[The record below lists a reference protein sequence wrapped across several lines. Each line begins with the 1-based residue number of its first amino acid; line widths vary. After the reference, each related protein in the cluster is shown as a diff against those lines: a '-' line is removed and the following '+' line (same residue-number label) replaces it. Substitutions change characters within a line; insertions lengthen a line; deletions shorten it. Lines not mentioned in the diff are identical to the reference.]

1 MESFDL
7 YKDIARRTNGDIYIG
22 VVGPVRTGKSTFIR
36 KFMEAF
42 VLENIADQFKRQRAV
57 DEMPQSADGKTIMT
71 TQPKFVPAESVEIL
85 LNDGSVKLNV
95 RLIDCVGYLVDGAL
109 GHTENG
115 RERYV
120 VTPWSD
126 SEMPFEKAAEI
137 GTKKVI
143 NDHSTIGIVVT
154 TDGSITELDRG
165 KYLAAEERVVGE
177 LKAIGK
183 PFVVILN
190 SKNPESADAINLKS
204 VLEERYGAPV
214 LLKNVEE
221 TDKED
226 INEILEAVLS
236 EFPVKVVDVHFP
248 RWLQSLGNAHPIVK
262 DIAARALKA
271 AEHLIK
277 MKDYRESVFQDFEES
292 EYLTGSGNARID
304 MGRGRIAFDI
314 LPKPDLFYSI
324 LSAIAGED
332 VSDEY
337 VMMKLIRRLKVADKE
352 YAKLVSALSDVENFG
367 YGIVTPT
374 MEEMS
379 LEEPV
384 IVKQG
389 GKYGVKLKAS
399 APSLHIMKVDV
410 EAEVSPIIGTEQQS
424 EDMIKYLLSE
434 FENNKQGIW
443 ETNMF
448 GKSLNMMVKE
458 GLHNKLS
465 AVPEDA
471 RNKMRKTM
479 SRIVNEGKGGV
490 VCILL

>member
-1 MESFDL
+1 MDKFDL
-7 YKDIARRTNGDIYIG
+7 YKDIAARTDGDIYIG

-42 VLENIADQFKRQRAV
+42 VLENILDVNKKRRAV

-71 TQPKFVPAESVEIL
+71 TQPRFVPAESVEIFP
-85 LNDGSVKLNV
+85 NEGVKLNV
-95 RLIDCVGYLVDGAL
+95 RLIDCVGYLVDGAI

-115 RERYV
+115 KERFV
-120 VTPWSD
+120 ITPWSD
-126 SEMPFEKAAEI
+126 SEMPFEKAAET

-143 NDHSTIGIVVT
+143 NEHSTIGIVVT
-154 TDGSITELDRG
+154 TDGSITELDRS
-165 KYLAAEERVVGE
+165 KYLAAEERVVND

-183 PFVVILN
+183 PFVMLLN
-190 SKNPESADAINLKS
+190 SKNPENPDTVSLKS
-204 VLEERYGAPV
+204 VLEQRYDVPV
-214 LLKNVEE
+214 VLKNIEAMQ
-221 TDKED
+221 KED
-226 INEILEAVLS
+226 VNEILDCVLR
-236 EFPVKVVDVHFP
+236 EFPVKVMDINIP
-248 RWLQSLGNAHPIVK
+248 KWMQSLNRDNPIIR
-262 DIAARALKA
+262 DLLARLKTA
-271 AEHLIK
+271 AEGIVK
-277 MKDYRESVFQDFEES
+277 MKDYNERVLTSFDES
-292 EYLTGSGNARID
+292 EYVEGAENTIID
-304 MGRGRIAFDI
+304 MGKGRIGFSI
-314 LPKPDLFYSI
+314 IPKNGLFYSI
-324 LSAIAGED
+324 LSGIAGED

-337 VMMKLIRRLKVADKE
+337 VMIKLIKRLKNAYKE
-352 YAKLVSALSDVENFG
+352 YNKLANALSDAENFG
-367 YGIVTPT
+367 YGVVTPT
-374 MEEMS
+374 MDELS

-389 GKYGVKLKAS
+389 GRFGVKLKAS

-458 GLHNKLS
+458 GLNNKLL
-465 AVPEDA
+465 AIPEEA
-471 RNKMRKTM
+471 RNKIRKTLT
-479 SRIVNEGKGGV
+479 RIVNEGKGGV